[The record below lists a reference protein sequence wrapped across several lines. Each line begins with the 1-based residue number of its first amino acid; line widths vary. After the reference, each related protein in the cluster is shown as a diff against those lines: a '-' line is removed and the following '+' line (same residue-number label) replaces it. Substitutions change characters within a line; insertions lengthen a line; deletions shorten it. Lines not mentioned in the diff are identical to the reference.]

1 MKQNIFEADM
11 IEENN
16 SFEGMD
22 NTELPVYYTRT
33 SGETVKKGKK
43 KKNRSYFYGVMTGI
57 WISVILFAAG
67 NLIGWFIGNGSV
79 FGGKE
84 IAASSD
90 GKDEVVTTDTT
101 RKMMA
106 IEDVIHQYYLEDTD
120 AAALENGIYSGM
132 IASLDDPYS
141 AYYSAEEL
149 EEMEQD
155 VEGIYFGIGAYVG
168 IDTATSL
175 PVISGVIEGTPAE
188 EADLRDGDLI
198 YMVDD
203 TLTQGMDTTEV
214 VSLIRGE
221 ENTSVHLTL
230 IREGE
235 EDYVEV
241 DVTRRQVESP
251 TVEYEMLDNNIAYIQ
266 ITEFDQVT
274 IDQFTEA
281 LAVCK
286 GSDMEGLILD
296 LRSNPG
302 GSLNAVC
309 EIARK
314 ILPKGLIVYTEDKY
328 GAKEEL
334 TCDGNNEIQVP
345 MVVLVNDYS
354 ASASEILAGAIQD
367 YGKGI
372 LIGTQTYGKGIVQRV
387 IALSDGSAVKLT
399 ISHYYTPNGRNI
411 HEVGIEPDVI
421 VEFDGEAY
429 YNDGFD
435 NQLEEAVTY
444 MKEQLG
450 KANE

>member
-1 MKQNIFEADM
+1 M

-16 SFEGMD
+16 SLEGMN

-67 NLIGWFIGNGSV
+67 NLIGWFIGNDGV

-90 GKDEVVTTDTT
+90 GKNEVVTTDTT

-120 AAALENGIYSGM
+120 GAALENGIYSGM
-132 IASLDDPYS
+132 IASLNDPYS

-149 EEMEQD
+149 KEMEQD

-235 EDYVEV
+235 DDYVEV

-251 TVEYEMLDNNIAYIQ
+251 TVNHEMLDNNIAYIQ

-274 IDQFTEA
+274 VDQFTEA

-286 GSDMEGLILD
+286 GSGMEGLVLD

-314 ILPKGLIVYTEDKY
+314 ILPEGLIVYTEDKY

-372 LIGTQTYGKGIVQRV
+372 LMGTQTYGKGIVQRV
-387 IALSDGSAVKLT
+387 ITLSDGSAVKLT

-411 HEVGIEPDVI
+411 HEVGIEPDII

>member
-1 MKQNIFEADM
+1 MNEYKFEADM

-16 SFEGMD
+16 SFEEIKETD
-22 NTELPVYYTRT
+22 SAVYYARPTV
-33 SGETVKKGKK
+33 EPVKKRRKK
-43 KKNRSYFYGVMTGI
+43 KHTYFYGILTGI
-57 WISVILFAAG
+57 WISIVLFAAG
-67 NLIGWFIGNGSV
+67 NLIGWLVGNGGISGAREV
-79 FGGKE
+79 ISAGGSS
-84 IAASSD
+84 AA
-90 GKDEVVTTDTT
+90 VTADTT
-101 RKMMA
+101 RKMKA

-120 AAALENGIYSGM
+120 AQTLENGIYAGM
-132 IASLDDPYS
+132 ISALEDPYS

-235 EDYVEV
+235 DDYVEV
-241 DVTRRQVESP
+241 DVTRRKVESP
-251 TVEYEMLDNNIAYIQ
+251 TVNHEMLDNNIAYIQ

-274 IDQFTEA
+274 VDQFTEA

-302 GSLNAVC
+302 GSLSAVC

-314 ILPKGLIVYTEDKY
+314 ILPEGLIVYTEDKY
-328 GAKEEL
+328 GEREEL
-334 TCDGNNEIQVP
+334 TCDGSHEIQVP

-367 YGKGI
+367 YEKGI
-372 LIGTQTYGKGIVQRV
+372 LMGTQTYGKGIVQRV

-399 ISHYYTPNGRNI
+399 ISHYYTPKGRNI
-411 HEVGIEPDVI
+411 HEVGVEPDVI

-429 YNDGFD
+429 YNEGID
-435 NQLEEAVTY
+435 NQLEEAITY
-444 MKEQLG
+444 MKETLG
-450 KANE
+450 KDAE

>member
-1 MKQNIFEADM
+1 M

-16 SFEGMD
+16 SFEGMN

-67 NLIGWFIGNGSV
+67 NLIGWFIGNGGG

-132 IASLDDPYS
+132 IASLNDPYS

-372 LIGTQTYGKGIVQRV
+372 LMGTQTYGKGIVQRV

>member
-1 MKQNIFEADM
+1 M

-16 SFEGMD
+16 SFEGMN
-22 NTELPVYYTRT
+22 NTELPIYYTRT

-132 IASLDDPYS
+132 IASLNDPYS

-372 LIGTQTYGKGIVQRV
+372 LMGTQTYGKGIVQRV

-444 MKEQLG
+444 MEEQLG
-450 KANE
+450 KENE